1 MAENENRRKGLNMSL
16 ITQLVILIV
25 VFVVITAVSVN
36 VNSIHKHK
44 VEAVKMTQSYLEDLA
59 TESGSKIT
67 MMLNMFNSSSET
79 TLTVVNDDGAFPEIS
94 EDSSFPDMTEN
105 KGNFSQGRPESG
117 RPRGMNMEQMLSEIS
132 FQGYEIEVL
141 LADADGTYTYDS
153 DDSKTDTAV
162 KIPEILEL
170 LDRAADGTLAAKT
183 SDTTEVKIDGKVYDF
198 A

>member
-1 MAENENRRKGLNMSL
+1 MCKRKTYKTKGREIKMAENENRKKGLNMSL

-79 TLTVVNDDGAFPEIS
+79 TLTLTNDDVTFPEMD
-94 EDSSFPDMTEN
+94 EDNPFPNVSEN
-105 KGNFSQGRPESG
+105 K
-117 RPRGMNMEQMLSEIS
+117 
-132 FQGYEIEVL
+132 
-141 LADADGTYTYDS
+141 
-153 DDSKTDTAV
+153 
-162 KIPEILEL
+162 
-170 LDRAADGTLAAKT
+170 
-183 SDTTEVKIDGKVYDF
+183 
-198 A
+198 